1 MPKIFYDGKIIN
13 TISMNPSSSTHY
25 LIEGM
30 KKIKKTECLVI
41 PFEKTD
47 IVKYDNGYY
56 QITDDA
62 KINNNKIYYSISNLL
77 KKKDHS
83 KIKHYETLILRKK
96 EFLNNNNIINTLCN
110 KINEEI
116 KNIRKEIEKEK
127 EKDEKKIVESN
138 KLIELNKSISIEIKK
153 YATHINSYNN
163 CWMIRT
169 KFESIDFVMDLF
181 KEIKLSCNKIDEIKN
196 RIYFTKNVK
205 YEINN
210 IIINPFEFI
219 EEDWQLF
226 NYNKALSIET
236 IYEIES
242 SDEIR
247 RNAWFYSFIHSVNT
261 FYIPINDFEI
271 NYNHNTCT
279 IYKNSKKVNVQT
291 LIENNIFCLKIIN
304 GKEYIT
310 TKFLM
315 NYEKS
320 LGDLFLELFH
330 DKNTEYEKILDI
342 DIDEYIEE
350 YQQLPGKNVLNEYQ
364 RNAVKTCLLKKLSV
378 ITGFPGTGKTTI
390 VDCILYILKKLGLKN
405 ISLCAPTGKAY
416 NNMNKKTKQY
426 DINKY
431 NCGTLHKVIYT
442 SFNDVENS
450 SDSGSDSDSDD
461 TPNIEFVFIDEIS
474 MVDIFMFKNLLLR
487 AKTFGFQLILI
498 GDKNQLPSVG
508 PGTILKNI
516 IESGIFLDNTTTLT
530 EICRQSDGSL
540 VNVIKKLAN
549 KDLFSI
555 KDFDG
560 NTLKFIPLYHY
571 KDKENY
577 IQNKIVSFNHDNHLD
592 YNNTKYLVYDNKTV
606 TILNNILQIQFNE
619 NLSEITPPPY
629 STHSKQI
636 FKVKDRIILKH
647 NETQTSRIINND
659 DSIKEEGKYRA
670 NGDEATIYS
679 YDNSKKIVS
688 LFYEGDGDEL
698 TEISVTD
705 LYELYD
711 LSYCLTIHKSQG
723 SQYENIVLILD
734 NSYNMTKNALF
745 TAISR
750 AEKKC
755 FIFARDKNDI
765 ISIQYKEESNKI
777 SLFLEEFN
785 DYELQ

>member
-1 MPKIFYDGKIIN
+1 MPKIYYDGKIIN
-13 TISMNPSSSTHY
+13 TISMNQSSSTHY

-47 IVKYDNGYY
+47 IVKYDNDYY

-77 KKKDHS
+77 KKNYS
-83 KIKHYETLILRKK
+83 IIKNYQISILRKE
-96 EFLNNNNIINTLCN
+96 EFLRNDDISDDLYDSINA
-110 KINEEI
+110 EI
-116 KNIRKEIEKEK
+116 ESIRKEIEKET
-127 EKDEKKIVESN
+127 EKDKKIIVESN

-153 YATHINSYNN
+153 YATYINSYNN
-163 CWMIRT
+163 CMHVERKI
-169 KFESIDFVMDLF
+169 ESIDFVIDLF
-181 KEIKLSCNKIDEIKN
+181 KEINLSCNKIDEIKN

-210 IIINPFEFI
+210 IIINPYYFI

-226 NYNKALSIET
+226 NYNKALFIEN

-242 SDEIR
+242 SDEIKLDEIR
-247 RNAWFYSFIHSVNT
+247 RNAWFYSFIHSANT

-271 NYNHNTCT
+271 NYNNNTCT
-279 IYKNSKKVNVQT
+279 IYKNSKKVNIQT
-291 LIENNIFCLKIIN
+291 LIKNNIFCLKIID

-310 TKFLM
+310 TKFLI

-330 DKNTEYEKILDI
+330 DQNTKYEKILNI
-342 DIDEYIEE
+342 DIDEYIEQ
-350 YQQLPGKNVLNEYQ
+350 YQQLPGKNILNENQ
-364 RNAVKTCLLKKLSV
+364 RNAVKTCLIKKFSV
-378 ITGFPGTGKTTI
+378 ITGFPGTGKTNI
-390 VDCILYILKKLGLKN
+390 VDCILYILIKLGITN

-426 DINKY
+426 NINQY
-431 NCGTLHKVIYT
+431 NCGTVHTVLYK
-442 SFNDVENS
+442 SFNNVEKS
-450 SDSGSDSDSDD
+450 PHSDD
-461 TPNIEFVFIDEIS
+461 TPKREFIIIDEIS
-474 MVDIFMFKNLLLR
+474 MLDIFMFKNVLLR
-487 AKTFGFQLILI
+487 AKMFGFQLILA

-560 NTLKFIPLYHY
+560 ITLKFIPLYPY
-571 KDKENY
+571 KDDKENY
-577 IQNKIVSFNHDNHLD
+577 IQNKIVSFNNANHLN

-629 STHSKQI
+629 STHLKQI

-647 NETQTSRIINND
+647 NDTQTSIINNND
-659 DSIKEEGKYRA
+659 GSFEEEERYRA

-679 YDNSKKIVS
+679 YDNTNKIVS
-688 LFYEGDGDEL
+688 LYYEGDGDEL

-705 LYELYD
+705 LYNLYD

-755 FIFARDKNDI
+755 FIFAKDKNDI
-765 ISIQYKEESNKI
+765 ISIQYKEDFNKI

-785 DYELQ
+785 EYELQ